1 MLYVMQYLTGLKFH
15 IATLYPGLLEYS
27 WLGGTNK
34 WIRNRK
40 LVITVLFGKRS
51 SYMFVSWT
59 ADVIAEIW
67 VFYNKK
73 GDLIGNL
80 CWCVFDCN
88 FYYYSLPLVSSNSTS
103 DVWTSFNIGSTKS
116 GLRWRTLK
124 PFQSNISSWRESQFR
139 GSLIPQGKK
148 KTSRIY
154 HLSYIYPNS
163 SPFLS
168 PCRLERKT

>member
-1 MLYVMQYLTGLKFH
+1 M
-15 IATLYPGLLEYS
+15 
-27 WLGGTNK
+27 
-34 WIRNRK
+34 
-40 LVITVLFGKRS
+40 VLFGKRS

-148 KTSRIY
+148 KPRV
-154 HLSYIYPNS
+154 YIICLTYI
-163 SPFLS
+163 LI
-168 PCRLERKT
+168 RLHSFPLVVSKEKRKEPRNDIAAVWEWLILR